1 MAIYTLDFLNKNKYR
16 RYPFRAETSLQAED
30 GRTLS
35 NSLIVAASFSLTG
48 ARSNLR
54 IGQIYVKG
62 QFIDILLC
70 CTYENRTVSLGRF
83 SGTVVEDYSV
93 LYLEQFERFVSG
105 TLTLGGADLIADMS
119 GGYFFNSEATRLE
132 DSTVFYY
139 TPPGVKSLVREAH
152 ELRGR
157 VEFGNLTNLTK
168 SRAGKTIKLSTS
180 TGVQIASLA
189 DRASQF
195 KNCKTPLIYNL
206 NETVPFKDTAKN
218 YPILDGN
225 VYMVGIKPIT
235 FYGEFGTPE
244 ASQGTIQAQTIDINN
259 KPLTLA
265 TLCTARNKVLP
276 PVDPVYLASRPD
288 EAASVK
294 TFEGKKNYYTKSYNT
309 PVNFV
314 KATEPEFLSWPQ
326 FFKNFTGFAI
336 NKQAGTRQDIAL
348 VPADTVG
355 TKIVRVVLRNS
366 PNSGGVGASLRI
378 TIKKNDILFVNNIEY
393 LSLTASQ
400 AVVIDG
406 VNEPFASGDRFS
418 VYLDTVTGSGYT
430 LQVILF
436 YR

>member
-54 IGQIYVKG
+54 IGQIYVKD

-119 GGYFFNSEATRLE
+119 GGYFFNQEATRLE

-139 TPPGVKSLVREAH
+139 TPPGVKSLVRESH

-189 DRASQF
+189 DRASKF

-206 NETVPFKDTAKN
+206 NEVVPFKDTSKN

-225 VYMVGIKPIT
+225 IYMLGIKPIT

-259 KPLTLA
+259 NPLTLS

-276 PVDPVYLASRPD
+276 PVKPVYLVSRPD

-294 TFEGKKNYYTKSYNT
+294 TFEGKKNYYTKSYDT

-336 NKQAGTRQDIAL
+336 NKQVGTKQDLAT
-348 VPADTVG
+348 VSADVVG
-355 TKIVRVVLRNS
+355 TKIVRLVLRNS
-366 PNSGGVGASLRI
+366 ANSGGTGASLRVA
-378 TIKKNDILFVNNIEY
+378 IKKNDVTFSNVQY
-393 LSLTASQ
+393 VDLTPTQ

-406 VNEPFASGDRFS
+406 VNEPFASGDKFS
-418 VYLDTVTGSGYT
+418 VYLDSVTGGGYT